1 MKKTGAK
8 SSFAGLLAA
17 SALTLAGIAGGES
30 QADNHG
36 DAQPGLYKEAAEEQI
51 LRS

>member
-17 SALTLAGIAGGES
+17 SALTLAGIAGG
-30 QADNHG
+30 QAQLDTG
-36 DAQPGLYKEAAEEQI
+36 GEAPPGVHEEAS